1 MIGGCLQMMWNEG
14 PGDFNGG
21 HGHYINMSSTQY
33 TRVACGFHVLADG
46 SVWATQDFQ

>member
-1 MIGGCLQMMWNEG
+1 MMWDEG
-14 PGDFNGG
+14 PGDFYGG

-33 TRVACGFHVLADG
+33 SRVACGFHVLADG